1 MDLWSLVS
9 LPSYVWRVKQYVR
22 PRTFA
27 SDMPTADSTFTK
39 AE

>member
-1 MDLWSLVS
+1 MGLWSLVS
-9 LPSYVWRVKQYVR
+9 LPSYIWYVKQHVR

-27 SDMPTADSTFTK
+27 SDMRTAESTFTK